1 MKKDKININ
10 TLLLGSDPE
19 ILLFSVLENRPVTA
33 IGLVGGT
40 KDKPIPITSEGHAI
54 QEDGVAV
61 EFNIPPCKTKE
72 EYVKHINF
80 VKGYIEDTICKP
92 NNLVLLKE
100 ASSEFT
106 DEQLACKEAQE
117 IGCTPDI
124 DAWNM
129 TMNSPSGYTSNLRA
143 VGGHVH
149 VGYDGHNEEYSLELI
164 RLMDLFLGVGSV
176 LLDKDTQRR
185 SLYGKAGA
193 MRFTKFGLEYR
204 SLSNF
209 WIFDDKLIE
218 WVFENTI
225 KAIEYFNA
233 GGTVTNPEDIQ
244 KCINTCDR
252 ELALEIID
260 DYNIPMPVMNEL
272 EQHFDNLIEGTEVNA
287 S

>member
-1 MKKDKININ
+1 MKKDKINISS
-10 TLLLGSDPE
+10 LSLGSDPE
-19 ILLFSVLENRPVTA
+19 ILLFSELENKPVTV

-40 KDKPIPITSEGHAI
+40 KSKPIPITDKGHAI

-61 EFNIPPCKTKE
+61 EFNIPPCSTKE
-72 EYVKHINF
+72 EYVENINF
-80 VKGYIEDTICKP
+80 VKNYIIDTIAKP

-100 ASSEFT
+100 ASAVFT

-124 DAWNM
+124 NAWEM
-129 TMNSPSGYTSNLRA
+129 TMNSPEGYSSNLRA

-149 VGYDGHNEEYSLELI
+149 LGYEGFCEEYSLELVH
-164 RLMDLFLGVGSV
+164 LMDLFLGVGSV

-185 SLYGKAGA
+185 VLYGKAGA

-204 SLSNF
+204 VLSNF

-225 KAIEYFNA
+225 KAVEYFNA

-244 KCINTCDR
+244 KCINTCDKQ
-252 ELALEIID
+252 LALEIIE
-260 DYNIPMPVMNEL
+260 DYNIPMPESILKEMEYARA
-272 EQHFDNLIEGTEVNA
+272 D
-287 S
+287 